1 MIVHRILAI
10 NPGSTSTKVA
20 VFRNTKPQFLK
31 SIRHDINELKRFNRV
46 ADQFG
51 FRKDI
56 ILKELE
62 KEDILLDEI
71 TAVIGRGGITKPIA
85 SGVYAIN
92 DALIDDLRSARYG
105 EHASNLGALIARDI
119 ASSLPDARSFIANP
133 TTVDEMQDVARISG
147 HPLFDRVSIFHAL
160 NHKMIAQNHAKLV
173 GKAYEELNL
182 VVAHMGGG
190 ISVGAHQ
197 KGLVVDVNQALDG
210 EGPFGPERSGTLP
223 AGALARLCYSGQYSL
238 DEVQKIITGQGGYVA
253 YLGSNDAY
261 TIGVMAEQGD
271 PEARLIQ
278 DALAYQ
284 VAKEIGAMSTVMKGQ
299 VDAIL
304 LTGGVAYNQAVV
316 DYIKTMVA
324 HIARV
329 VVYPGEDEMKALADN
344 ALAVLLGEVECKEY

>member
-20 VFRNTKPQFLK
+20 VFRNTKPRFLK
-31 SIRHDINELKRFNRV
+31 SIRHDINDLSRFKRV
-46 ADQFG
+46 SDQFG
-51 FRKDI
+51 FRKEVI
-56 ILKELE
+56 MKELK
-62 KEDILLDEI
+62 KEDVLLDEM

-92 DALIDDLRSARYG
+92 DAMIDDLTNARFG

-119 ASSLPDARSFIANP
+119 ARSLPQARAFIANP
-133 TTVDEMQDVARISG
+133 TTVDEMHDVARISG

-182 VVAHMGGG
+182 IVVHMGGG
-190 ISVGAHQ
+190 ISVGAHM
-197 KGLVVDVNQALDG
+197 KGQVIDVNQALDG

-223 AGALARLCYSGQYSL
+223 AGALARLCYSGEYKL
-238 DEVQKIITGQGGYVA
+238 EEVQKIITGKGGYVA
-253 YLGSNDAY
+253 YFASNDAY

-271 PEARLIQ
+271 QKAILIQ
-278 DALAYQ
+278 NAMAYQ
-284 VAKEIGAMSTVMKGQ
+284 VAKEIGAMSTVLKGQ

-304 LTGGVAYNQAVV
+304 LTGGVAHNLTVV

-329 VVYPGEDEMKALADN
+329 VVYPGEDEMKALAEN
-344 ALAVLLGEVECKEY
+344 ALAVLQGEAECKEY

>member
-20 VFRNTKPQFLK
+20 VFRNTKPRFLK
-31 SIRHDINELKRFNRV
+31 SIRHDINDLSRFKRV

-51 FRKDI
+51 FRREI
-56 ILKELE
+56 ILKELR
-62 KEDILLDEI
+62 KEDVKLDEI

-92 DALIDDLRSARYG
+92 DALIEDLTTARYG

-119 ASSLPDARSFIANP
+119 ARSLPHAQSFIANP
-133 TTVDEMQDVARISG
+133 TTVDELHDVARISG
-147 HPLFDRVSIFHAL
+147 HPLFNRVSIFHAL

-173 GKAYEELNL
+173 GKPYDELNL
-182 VVAHMGGG
+182 IVVHMGGG
-190 ISVGAHQ
+190 ISVGAHM
-197 KGLVVDVNQALDG
+197 KGQVIDVNQALDG

-223 AGALARLCYSGQYSL
+223 AGDLARLCFSGKYTL
-238 DEVQKIITGQGGYVA
+238 DEVQKIITGKGGYVA
-253 YLGSNDAY
+253 YFDSNDAY

-271 PEARLIQ
+271 KKAILVQ
-278 DALAYQ
+278 NALSYQ
-284 VAKEIGAMSTVMKGQ
+284 VAKEIGALSAVLKGQ

-304 LTGGVAYNQAVV
+304 LTGGIAHNQAVV

-329 VVYPGEDEMKALADN
+329 VVYPGEDEMKALAEN
-344 ALAVLLGEVECKEY
+344 ALQVLLGEVECKVY